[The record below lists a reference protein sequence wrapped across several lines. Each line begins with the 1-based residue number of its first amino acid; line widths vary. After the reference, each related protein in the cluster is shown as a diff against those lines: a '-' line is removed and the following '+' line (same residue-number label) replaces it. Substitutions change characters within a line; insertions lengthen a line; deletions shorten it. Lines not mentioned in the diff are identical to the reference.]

1 MIPSRAICDLKRKI
15 SGSLFWLIDGR
26 KKTFRMKEEGESKS
40 LEGLEPTTLG
50 TQSLMLFQWNLQLSN
65 PLLLTNFRR
74 SFAFL
79 FTNGAG
85 CTVGKCSNW
94 NGHLHYTAASQ
105 DSFDTVYSPPRSI
118 SKLSPK
124 LTNMKLRSTLLLL
137 FLLLLLLL
145 AEQKPNKNSKNSSRA
160 FSRCFHANEH
170 IW

>member
-1 MIPSRAICDLKRKI
+1 MIPSLAICDMKRKI
-15 SGSLFWLIDGR
+15 NGSLFWLIDGR

-65 PLLLTNFRR
+65 PLLLTNFRW
-74 SFAFL
+74 FFWFL
-79 FTNGAG
+79 LTNGAG

-94 NGHLHYTAASQ
+94 NGHLHNASASQ
-105 DSFDTVYSPPRSI
+105 GSFDTVHSPPSSI

-124 LTNMKLRSTLLLL
+124 LTIMKLRSTLLLL